1 MELLKLLSAN
11 EVVAQVISFL
21 LLFFLLR
28 VLAWKRILK
37 LLDDRK
43 ERIAS
48 EFKRIDEA
56 KQEIAKIKVAYE
68 VQLARIDQT
77 AQAKIQAAVDEGRK
91 IAGDVRQKAHQDAR
105 EIIDNAKQNIQE
117 ELSKAKEELKERIVD
132 LTMSVTESVIQE
144 RLSQKDDER
153 LVKEFLEKLDEV
165 K

>member
-1 MELLKLLSAN
+1 MELLKLLSTN

-21 LLFFLLR
+21 LLMFLLR
-28 VLAWKRILK
+28 IFAWKRILK

-56 KQEIAKIKVAYE
+56 KEEIVKVKAAYDAQLAKIDE
-68 VQLARIDQT
+68 T

-91 IAGDVRQKAHQDAR
+91 IAGDVRQKAHEDAR

-132 LTMSVTESVIQE
+132 LTMSVAESVIQE
-144 RLSQKDDER
+144 KLSQKDDER
-153 LVKEFLEKLDEV
+153 LVKEFLEKLDKE